1 MPTLSEIAL
10 ATIVTLVTLAF
21 VILLTPVIGPIR
33 RAVQG
38 HDSDMEAKAEGMGEP
53 QGGANNGAGSAAG
66 NGSSRALV
74 PVVEEADPVLTGAL
88 APAAADPTLE
98 SRVIRIVSWAFLMAV
113 AVFAAGSGLWVD
125 VLPAIVI
132 VIAVTGLLMLVIQDM
147 DPRSAVRRIGGPLQ
161 GILAL
166 AFVTGLVAMTGGLES
181 PFTFGFPLIVGAGA
195 LLVSARTA
203 FALAILATACYIGSG
218 LVADPTPDIG
228 PLVQM
233 AVTLT
238 GVFLLA
244 YVGASVGRE
253 QRRAR
258 DAAIRLSTIDSLT
271 GLFNRS
277 YFFTALEREI
287 ARGDRSGRAFCL
299 VMLDLDDLKSVNDR
313 FGHIAGDQVLRSVA
327 ETVRG
332 GVRKID
338 VAARYGGDE
347 FVALL
352 PETDP
357 TGGWVLAEKVRLTVA
372 EQGLPGVEP
381 GPTVSVGVVS
391 YPADGRSADALL
403 VSADR
408 AMYASKRGGK
418 NRVARA
424 QSEPMMLAIEPREG
438 RNSHEPAE
446 EPEPSDVPEPRD
458 AHEPV
463 PEDQDAEPAAEKVG

>member
-1 MPTLSEIAL
+1 MADP
-10 ATIVTLVTLAF
+10 
-21 VILLTPVIGPIR
+21 
-33 RAVQG
+33 
-38 HDSDMEAKAEGMGEP
+38 
-53 QGGANNGAGSAAG
+53 GAGAEDAG
-66 NGSSRALV
+66 AKPGSRALV
-74 PVVEEADPVLTGAL
+74 PVAEQPERAEQHEPILTGPL
-88 APAAADPTLE
+88 AQAASDPTLE
-98 SRVIRIVSWAFLMAV
+98 SRIIRIVSWAFLMAV
-113 AVFAAGSGLWVD
+113 AVFAAASGQWTD
-125 VLPAIVI
+125 RLPLIVI
-132 VIAVTGLLMLVIQDM
+132 VIAITGFATLVLEDVL
-147 DPRSAVRRIGGPLQ
+147 PRTAIRRLVGPLQ
-161 GILAL
+161 GLVAL
-166 AFVTGLVAMTGGLES
+166 VFVTGLVMLTGGFTS

-195 LLVSARTA
+195 LLVAPRVA
-203 FALAILATACYIGSG
+203 IALSILATVGYLGAGFAI
-218 LVADPTPDIG
+218 DQTPEPG
-228 PLVQM
+228 PLITMGVS
-233 AVTLT
+233 LT
-238 GVFLLA
+238 GVYLLA

-271 GLFNRS
+271 GLYNRT
-277 YFFTALEREI
+277 YFFSALEREI

-299 VMLDLDDLKSVNDR
+299 VMLDLDDLKAVNDR

-327 ETVRG
+327 DIVRG

-372 EQGLPGVEP
+372 EQAPPGVDP

-424 QSEPMMLAIEPREG
+424 TSEPLMLAIEPLPEPKVANGGKGQREG
-438 RNSHEPAE
+438 ERA
-446 EPEPSDVPEPRD
+446 
-458 AHEPV
+458 
-463 PEDQDAEPAAEKVG
+463 G

>member
-1 MPTLSEIAL
+1 MPASE
-10 ATIVTLVTLAF
+10 LV
-21 VILLTPVIGPIR
+21 LLTVGILIIIAVALLAGPTVAWAR
-33 RAVQG
+33 RQVFDSAQVQDTG
-38 HDSDMEAKAEGMGEP
+38 AEGMADP
-53 QGGANNGAGSAAG
+53 GAGVGDAAE
-66 NGSSRALV
+66 NNTSRALM
-74 PVVEEADPVLTGAL
+74 PVADHPEPLLTGPL
-88 APAAADPTLE
+88 AQAASDPTLE
-98 SRVIRIVSWAFLMAV
+98 TRVIRIVSWAFLMAV
-113 AVFAAGSGLWVD
+113 AVFAAGSGIWAD
-125 VLPAIVI
+125 KLPTIVI
-132 VIAVTGLLMLVIQDM
+132 VIAVTGLLLLILQDVL
-147 DPRSAVRRIGGPLQ
+147 PRTSIRRIGGPLQ

-166 AFVTGLVAMTGGLES
+166 AFATGLVVLTGGFDS
-181 PFTFGFPLIVGAGA
+181 PFTFTFPLIVGAGA
-195 LLVSARTA
+195 LLVAPRI
-203 FALAILATACYIGSG
+203 ALALALLATAAYVGAGFAVNQVPGVGS
-218 LVADPTPDIG
+218 LI
-228 PLVQM
+228 QM
-233 AVTLT
+233 AVNLT
-238 GVFLLA
+238 GVYLLA

-271 GLFNRS
+271 GLYNRT

-299 VMLDLDDLKSVNDR
+299 VMLDLDDLKAVNDR
-313 FGHIAGDQVLRSVA
+313 FGHIAGDQVLRAVSEV
-327 ETVRG
+327 VRS

-357 TGGWVLAEKVRLTVA
+357 TGGWVLAEKIRLTVA
-372 EQGLPGVEP
+372 EQGLPGVDP

-424 QSEPMMLAIEPREG
+424 TNEPMMLAIEPHLEAKAPEEEKPPRETERAG
-438 RNSHEPAE
+438 ERA
-446 EPEPSDVPEPRD
+446 
-458 AHEPV
+458 
-463 PEDQDAEPAAEKVG
+463 G

>member
-1 MPTLSEIAL
+1 MPSSELLLLTIGGLAVIAFALIAVPTLAW
-10 ATIVTLVTLAF
+10 A
-21 VILLTPVIGPIR
+21 GR
-33 RAVQG
+33 RIFDQAQG
-38 HDSDMEAKAEGMGEP
+38 QGDLRGGMADP
-53 QGGANNGAGSAAG
+53 GAGAEAAG
-66 NGSSRALV
+66 AKPGSRALV
-74 PVVEEADPVLTGAL
+74 PVAEPADRLDQDPMLVGAF
-88 APAAADPTLE
+88 APAASDPALE
-98 SRVIRIVSWAFLMAV
+98 NRVIRIVSWAFLMAV
-113 AVFAAGSGLWVD
+113 AVFAAASGIWAD
-125 VLPAIVI
+125 ALPAIVI
-132 VIAVTGLLMLVIQDM
+132 VIAITGFATLVLQDVL
-147 DPRSAVRRIGGPLQ
+147 PRTAVRRIAGPLQ

-166 AFVTGLVAMTGGLES
+166 AFATGIVVITGGFES
-181 PFTFGFPLIVGAGA
+181 PFTFSFPLIVGAGA
-195 LLVSARTA
+195 LLVAPRIA
-203 FALAILATACYIGSG
+203 FALALLATAAYLGAGFAIDQAPSTGS
-218 LVADPTPDIG
+218 LIQT
-228 PLVQM
+228 
-233 AVTLT
+233 AVNLT
-238 GVFLLA
+238 GVYLLA
-244 YVGASVGRE
+244 FVGGSVGRE

-271 GLFNRS
+271 GLYTRT

-299 VMLDLDDLKSVNDR
+299 VMLDLDDLKSINDR
-313 FGHIAGDQVLRSVA
+313 FGHIAGDQVLRAVSDI
-327 ETVRG
+327 VRG

-372 EQGLPGVEP
+372 EQGMPGVEP

-424 QSEPMMLAIEPREG
+424 SAEPLMLTIEPHPEP
-438 RNSHEPAE
+438 NVPAE
-446 EPEPSDVPEPRD
+446 GAA
-458 AHEPV
+458 AHEGKR
-463 PEDQDAEPAAEKVG
+463 AG

>member
-1 MPTLSEIAL
+1 VADPGTRGEDAG
-10 ATIVTLVTLAF
+10 AT
-21 VILLTPVIGPIR
+21 
-33 RAVQG
+33 
-38 HDSDMEAKAEGMGEP
+38 S
-53 QGGANNGAGSAAG
+53 
-66 NGSSRALV
+66 SSRALV
-74 PVVEEADPVLTGAL
+74 PVAEQRDTPEQHEPLLTGPL
-88 APAAADPTLE
+88 ASAASDPTLE
-98 SRVIRIVSWAFLMAV
+98 NRVIRIVSWAFLMAV
-113 AVFAAGSGLWVD
+113 AVFAAASGQWTD
-125 VLPAIVI
+125 KLPVIVI
-132 VIAVTGLLMLVIQDM
+132 VIAVTGLATLLLQDVL
-147 DPRSAVRRIGGPLQ
+147 PRTVVRRLGGPLQ
-161 GILAL
+161 AVVAL
-166 AFVTGLVAMTGGLES
+166 AFVTGLVYLTGGFNS

-195 LLVSARTA
+195 LLVAPRI
-203 FALAILATACYIGSG
+203 ALALAVLATVAYVGIGFA
-218 LVADPTPDIG
+218 VDQVPQPG
-228 PLVQM
+228 PLIQM
-233 AVTLT
+233 AVSLT
-238 GVFLLA
+238 GVYLLA

-271 GLFNRS
+271 GLYNRT

-299 VMLDLDDLKSVNDR
+299 VMLDLDDLKAINDR
-313 FGHIAGDQVLRSVA
+313 FGHISGDQVLRAVA
-327 ETVRG
+327 DIVRS

-357 TGGWVLAEKVRLTVA
+357 TGGWVLAEKVRLMVA
-372 EQGLPGVEP
+372 EQGMPGVDP

-424 QSEPMMLAIEPREG
+424 AEEPLKLAIEPIPEG
-438 RNSHEPAE
+438 RAAGEGKSQREAE
-446 EPEPSDVPEPRD
+446 R
-458 AHEPV
+458 A
-463 PEDQDAEPAAEKVG
+463 G